1 MVGTALRN
9 NDIYVSVYVV
19 WSKLIL
25 TELVPYFTILI
36 LNSFIIVKIIKS
48 ARFRRKVIKNHEG
61 EDQRQQKRSN
71 RYRIYIRNRRKYR

>member
-71 RYRIYIRNRRKYR
+71 R